1 MTRKP
6 IAVVKSVLHR
16 NCSDLPSHLKLTH
29 LNDDDNWCDYAP
41 FGRSNPHGIDS
52 HGLIYISFPDGP
64 DASALLGFL
73 DSSFLVCYA
82 IAMFFSGMI
91 AERVSLRYF
100 LSLGMLSS
108 GFFCYAFGYAK
119 TNDIHSMLY
128 FVVVQG
134 LAGIFQTTG
143 WPGVVTVVSR
153 WCGKSKRG
161 LIFGIWNSHT
171 SIGNML
177 GTYIAAHF
185 VDSDWS
191 MSFIVPGF
199 IMGIVGFVI
208 FMFLVDSPDLVGMQ
222 HEVSASNPDPATN
235 YRRIDDSDES
245 DVEPDALARA
255 ESGEQVSS
263 CRFLCCVLSFF
274 LFNLFSHAFSPTFG
288 PIFCLTNILN
298 SLGQ

>member
-16 NCSDLPSHLKLTH
+16 NCSDIPRPSDLKLSVF
-29 LNDDDNWCDYAP
+29 DDDTWCDYAP
-41 FGRSNPHGIDS
+41 FGKSFTRSFKVNS
-52 HGLIYISFPDGP
+52 KNFFLILDGA

-100 LSLGMLSS
+100 LALGMLFS
-108 GFFCYAFGYAK
+108 GFFCYSFGYAK
-119 TNDIHSMLY
+119 TKDIHSMLY

-171 SIGNML
+171 SVGNML
-177 GTYIAAHF
+177 GTYIAAHY

-191 MSFIVPGF
+191 MSFIVPGAV
-199 IMGIVGFVI
+199 MGVVGFII
-208 FMFLVDSPDLVGMQ
+208 FMFL
-222 HEVSASNPDPATN
+222 
-235 YRRIDDSDES
+235 ID
-245 DVEPDALARA
+245 R
-255 ESGEQVSS
+255 
-263 CRFLCCVLSFF
+263 
-274 LFNLFSHAFSPTFG
+274 
-288 PIFCLTNILN
+288 
-298 SLGQ
+298 

>member
-1 MTRKP
+1 MLTLTYVAYVCYHMTRKP

-16 NCSDLPSHLKLTH
+16 NCSDLPRPSDLRLHG
-29 LNDDDNWCDYAP
+29 NDENWCDYAP
-41 FGRSNPHGIDS
+41 FGECN
-52 HGLIYISFPDGP
+52 LITKLFKVLMTSLPDGP

-73 DSSFLVCYA
+73 DSSFLFCYA

-100 LSLGMLSS
+100 LALGMLFS
-108 GFFCYAFGYAK
+108 GFFCYSFGYAK
-119 TNDIHSMLY
+119 ANDIHSMLY

-143 WPGVVTVVSR
+143 WPGVVSVVSR

-177 GTYIAAHF
+177 GTYIAAHY

-191 MSFIVPGF
+191 MSFIVPGA
-199 IMGIVGFVI
+199 IMGVVGFVV
-208 FMFLVDSPDLVGMQ
+208 FMFLVDSPELVGMQ
-222 HEVSASNPDPATN
+222 HEVTALNNEAAATN
-235 YRRIDDSDES
+235 YRRIDESDEEEAAAVTV
-245 DVEPDALARA
+245 D
-255 ESGEQVSS
+255 QVSQRNS
-263 CRFLCCVLSFF
+263 LSF
-274 LFNLFSHAFSPTFG
+274 
-288 PIFCLTNILN
+288 
-298 SLGQ
+298 

>member
-1 MTRKP
+1 M
-6 IAVVKSVLHR
+6 VLKR
-16 NCSDLPSHLKLTH
+16 NLLV
-29 LNDDDNWCDYAP
+29 
-41 FGRSNPHGIDS
+41 
-52 HGLIYISFPDGP
+52 DGP

-119 TNDIHSMLY
+119 TNDIHSMFY
-128 FVVVQG
+128 FVIVQG

-199 IMGIVGFVI
+199 IMGVVGFIV
-208 FMFLVDSPDLVGMQ
+208 FLFLVDSPDLVGMQ
-222 HEVSASNPDPATN
+222 HEVTASNPETSTN

-245 DVEPDALARA
+245 DAEQDALVRA

-263 CRFLCCVLSFF
+263 MLLCALPRRCLVFISFSSCMVF
-274 LFNLFSHAFSPTFG
+274 IPLLM
-288 PIFCLTNILN
+288 IFY
-298 SLGQ
+298 

>member
-1 MTRKP
+1 MLSLTYVAYVCYHMTRKP

-16 NCSDLPSHLKLTH
+16 NCSDVPRPSNLQLTL
-29 LNDDDNWCDYAP
+29 LNDDTWCDYAP
-41 FGRSNPHGIDS
+41 FGKRNICTIE
-52 HGLIYISFPDGP
+52 LFSFTQYLPDGP
-64 DASALLGFL
+64 DASALLGIL
-73 DSSFLVCYA
+73 DTSFLICYA

-100 LSLGMLSS
+100 LALGMLFS
-108 GFFCYAFGYAK
+108 GFFCYSFGYAK
-119 TNDIHSMLY
+119 TKDIHSMFY
-128 FVVVQG
+128 FIVIQG
-134 LAGIFQTTG
+134 LAGIFQTSG

-177 GTYIAAHF
+177 GTYIAAHY

-199 IMGIVGFVI
+199 IMGICGFII
-208 FMFLVDSPDLVGMQ
+208 FMFLIDNPDLVGMQ
-222 HEVSASNPDPATN
+222 HEVNALNCEQTTN

-245 DVEPDALARA
+245 DGDNDVLVRTENA
-255 ESGEQVSS
+255 EQV
-263 CRFLCCVLSFF
+263 CKVHNFIPFLHANFKVF
-274 LFNLFSHAFSPTFG
+274 L
-288 PIFCLTNILN
+288 I
-298 SLGQ
+298 